1 MEHSFEQVAEGL
13 FLVNV
18 TFAARVG
25 AYGMERK
32 VVSHKS
38 KILPPQFGHHPTRNV
53 AFAA

>member
-1 MEHSFEQVAEGL
+1 MEHSFEQVAEGF

-32 VVSHKS
+32 VVSRKS
-38 KILPPQFGHHPTRNV
+38 KIFPPQLDIIQRATF